1 MAKLLPKNNAVGVR
15 IYLIFSAIVGVGVGL
30 LWFAG
35 VRKPLDALVAAGIA
49 FIVTLVAVATLALS
63 VKDEEIDPDKPRLK

>member
-35 VRKPLDALVAAGIA
+35 VRKPVDALVAAGIA

>member
-1 MAKLLPKNNAVGVR
+1 MANLLPKNNAVGVR
-15 IYLIFSAIVGVGVGL
+15 IYLMFSAIVGSGVGL

-35 VRKPLDALVAAGIA
+35 VRKPVDALVAAGIA

>member
-1 MAKLLPKNNAVGVR
+1 MANLLPKNNAVGVR
-15 IYLIFSAIVGVGVGL
+15 IYLIFSAIVGAGVGL

-35 VRKPLDALVAAGIA
+35 VRKPVDALVAAGIA